1 MMGQIG
7 ILGNSRLAR
16 MIYRGLFTVV
26 ENHSK
31 SLIII
36 MRVERKR
43 SPKEGQSETLIFW
56 SNETFWVIFKHC
68 GPVGTHKALE
78 DLEKEK
84 KDGKDLPFDQN
95 DY

>member
-1 MMGQIG
+1 M
-7 ILGNSRLAR
+7 
-16 MIYRGLFTVV
+16 GLF
-26 ENHSK
+26 
-31 SLIII
+31 
-36 MRVERKR
+36 
-43 SPKEGQSETLIFW
+43 G
-56 SNETFWVIFKHC
+56 VIFKHC